1 MLKKIAL
8 ALMLACGLSHA
19 QTTTTYKMYDD
30 GYVNVPLPFN
40 FNLYGQ
46 TFNNSWMYDNGIVS
60 FLQPGTPGAVSPWQ
74 WQAPSSL
81 GLSNAKY
88 YIAALWADIAPNAK
102 TVYSTTTDGTYM
114 KYSWNNISEYY
125 SGGTRLSSFSTTIKP
140 DGSVSTS
147 YYSLNL
153 QTSNVLSGVAGDPSK
168 GEIYQTYNAPFGAQ
182 ITTGTIPNWTYSP
195 YNPCTDNSLSSP
207 TCPGYLDALTKI
219 LPQPVV
225 DPTSTQTS
233 ATTTTVTT
241 TTTDTTVPNVTN
253 TSTTT
258 PTANT
263 STTTSVQSS
272 TSTTVQSST
281 VISGRENTPTQTN
294 GTSIGL
300 NIVAKNQQ
308 REQAIVNQAVQNAT
322 TTSASAAVASQQ
334 EAMSVAAQ
342 SQSTSTTFAAS
353 ANIFMSNGT
362 GLRPGSS
369 SQLGLQIPGMNNDQI
384 QGPATQQLQQSQFAA
399 SSFAIIQDTRQ
410 IYNSNATSLSNIGTM
425 VDSQTINSTDFLTNR
440 TNPINEV
447 IEAKQPVLQTN
458 VTSQIGSNVNRN
470 VGNNDV
476 AGGVDLTRMAT
487 TPNGYNDYL
496 NLTLK
501 DVAFYQPKEVYK
513 NQKNVDNARLLRQLT
528 NDNKHRDMVEEQ
540 YRR

>member
-1 MLKKIAL
+1 MMLKKIAL

-19 QTTTTYKMYDD
+19 QTTTTYRITDD

-60 FLQPGTPGAVSPWQ
+60 FLKPGTPGAVSPWQ

-81 GLSNAKY
+81 GLSDAKY

-125 SGGTRLSSFSTTIKP
+125 SGGTRLSSFSATINS
-140 DGSVSTS
+140 DGKVTTS

-153 QTSNVLSGVAGDPSK
+153 QTSNVIAGVVGDPSK
-168 GEIYQTYNAPFGAQ
+168 GEVYQTYSAPFGTQ
-182 ITTGTIPNWTYSP
+182 ITTSTLPNWTYSP
-195 YNPCTDNSLSSP
+195 YNPCTDNPLYST
-207 TCPGYLDALTKI
+207 TCPGYNDAFNKLTNNSNYKTASSTNI
-219 LPQPVV
+219 A
-225 DPTSTQTS
+225 PTTS
-233 ATTTTVTT
+233 GSEDTTTTIVSVTAPISSGTSSSTPNAISNSNTNVTT
-241 TTTDTTVPNVTN
+241 QRN
-253 TSTTT
+253 
-258 PTANT
+258 
-263 STTTSVQSS
+263 S
-272 TSTTVQSST
+272 TSTNNST
-281 VISGRENTPTQTN
+281 ALS
-294 GTSIGL
+294 L
-300 NIVAKNQQ
+300 VARNQQ
-308 REQAIVNQAVQNAT
+308 REQNITGLAVQNAI
-322 TTSASAAVASQQ
+322 AGADAAALAAQQ
-334 EAMSVAAQ
+334 EAMNTASA
-342 SQSTSTTFAAS
+342 SITGSSTSAINT
-353 ANIFMSNGT
+353 I
-362 GLRPGSS
+362 
-369 SQLGLQIPGMNNDQI
+369 QLGSGIRISTNTQTNMLVNQGIELSGNNQ
-384 QGPATQQLQQSQFAA
+384 TY
-399 SSFAIIQDTRQ
+399 SS
-410 IYNSNATSLSNIGTM
+410 YNNML
-425 VDSQTINSTDFLTNR
+425 TDR
-440 TNPINEV
+440 TNPLNDYVEHRSLTNNQPTIN
-447 IEAKQPVLQTN
+447 A
-458 VTSQIGSNVNRN
+458 SVNRN

-528 NDNKHRDMVEEQ
+528 NDSKHRDMVEEQ